1 MAVCLSGH
9 VFPHFLLPPLSGCPL
24 CFTLFKKRLYCKES
38 RFLFLS
44 FFFFFLSTP
53 VSSLQACSLENSV
66 CYPSEEA
73 FFHSQ

>member
-44 FFFFFLSTP
+44 FFFVDTRFLLASLFFGEFCLLS
-53 VSSLQACSLENSV
+53 Q
-66 CYPSEEA
+66 
-73 FFHSQ
+73 